1 MSLLHKNV
9 SPLLSMWKAR
19 LSWVGLVGGRV
30 RDARDVSW
38 SGGRVDWLHS
48 GHLPDQAWVV
58 DHDGPG
64 GGALDWRAILT
75 KTQADRLGE
84 LVVQGGALPHHYWR
98 RSSPC
103 RWDWSALVGGTV
115 SRGDGRKDT

>member
-1 MSLLHKNV
+1 MSLLDKNL
-9 SPLLSMWKAR
+9 SPWLSLWKAIESR
-19 LSWVGLVGGRV
+19 LSWVGLLVGGRV

-84 LVVQGGALPHHYWR
+84 LVVQGGALPHRHWR

-103 RWDWSALVGGTV
+103 
-115 SRGDGRKDT
+115 